1 MLVSISYAAKQ
12 LGVCT
17 KTLRRWEIAR
27 KLIPFRTIGNHR
39 RYETDA
45 LGIFLRTGEYHC
57 PEKIATKAAAI
68 YARVS
73 AGKQK
78 TDLKTQTEYLVTIAQ
93 RAGYQPTIYTDIAS
107 GLNDQRKGLIRLVRD
122 GFAGRFDRVYL
133 TYLDRMARF
142 GTHLIQFV
150 LNQLG
155 IQIIAVHTAE
165 NSETIEQTLAN
176 DVIAVITSYSGKIHR
191 LRRGKNQIATSVI
204 IEKILRNL
212 FLRFLNL

>member
-1 MLVSISYAAKQ
+1 MGYACVDQ
-12 LGVCT
+12 LCCQVTGVCT

-45 LGIFLRTGEYHC
+45 QASSCELEKYHC
-57 PEKIATKAAAI
+57 PEKIPTKAAAI

-78 TDLKTQTEYLVTIAQ
+78 TDLKTQAEYLVNIAQ

-122 GFAGRFDRVYL
+122 GLPVGLIECYL

-142 GTHLIQFV
+142 GLSSHSICLKSA
-150 LNQLG
+150 G

-165 NSETIEQTLAN
+165 NSETIEQTW
-176 DVIAVITSYSGKIHR
+176 R
-191 LRRGKNQIATSVI
+191 MM
-204 IEKILRNL
+204 
-212 FLRFLNL
+212 